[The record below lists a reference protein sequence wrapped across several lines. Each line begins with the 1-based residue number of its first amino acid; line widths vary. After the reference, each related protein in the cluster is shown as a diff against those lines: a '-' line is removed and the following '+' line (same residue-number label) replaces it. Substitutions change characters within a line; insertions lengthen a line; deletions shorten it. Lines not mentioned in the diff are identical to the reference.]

1 MKKIIALLTALFI
14 AMPTFVEAQS
24 KKDIEKV
31 LNGKASK
38 AVRKEAKNLKKAG
51 WKVLPGALPLD
62 KQLERSYTMQ
72 LEVDD
77 EMFPKYIMADAM
89 SNGETYDAAKIQA
102 TELAKTIIAGQIQT
116 EVTTLIQNTVAN
128 KQLSANEAT
137 SIVETVMAS
146 KNLISQSLGRTIPV
160 VEAYK
165 KGKDVYDVTV
175 RIAYSH
181 EMAKKLAKKI
191 LLDELEKKGNDL
203 HKKLDS
209 LMQ

>member
-77 EMFPKYIMADAM
+77 EMFPKYMMADAM
-89 SNGETYDAAKIQA
+89 SYGETYDAAKIQA

-128 KQLSANEAT
+128 KQLSANDAT

-146 KNLISQSLGRTIPV
+146 KSLISQSLGRTIPV

-165 KGKDVYDVTV
+165 KVKDGYDVTV